1 MNLCKFNYIWKQF
14 STINYVERANM
25 FLSALTKLLDL
36 IHSICSDMKRERE
49 REMGLHQ
56 SYFLYKQKS
65 WIADQYIFL
74 LKNNGSIP
82 RFHDLACI
90 KFWSDILE
98 GACLQ

>member
-49 REMGLHQ
+49 RDG
-56 SYFLYKQKS
+56 
-65 WIADQYIFL
+65 IASIL
-74 LKNNGSIP
+74 LPLQAKKLDCRSIH
-82 RFHDLACI
+82 FSFE
-90 KFWSDILE
+90 K
-98 GACLQ
+98 